1 MMDNNDFE
9 RRKNTRRQHR
19 KSKNI
24 DKGYKYVDDYHDE
37 YKIKKQFKKHK
48 QELLEE
54 ELWEE
59 WQNEDD

>member
-1 MMDNNDFE
+1 MIDNNDFE

-19 KSKNI
+19 KSK
-24 DKGYKYVDDYHDE
+24 DVEKFSRYGDDYRDE

-54 ELWEE
+54 ELWQE
-59 WQNEDD
+59 WQDEDD

>member
-1 MMDNNDFE
+1 MIDNNDFE

-24 DKGYKYVDDYHDE
+24 EKFSRNGEDFRDE
-37 YKIKKQFKKHK
+37 YRIKKQFKKHK

-54 ELWEE
+54 ELWQE
-59 WQNEDD
+59 WQDEND